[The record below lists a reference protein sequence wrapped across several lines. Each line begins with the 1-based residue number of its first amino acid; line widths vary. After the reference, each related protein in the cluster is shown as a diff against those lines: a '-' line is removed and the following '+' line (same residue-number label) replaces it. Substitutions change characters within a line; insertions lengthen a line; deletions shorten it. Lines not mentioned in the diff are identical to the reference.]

1 MLEEHHKER
10 VRLRSIK
17 SGQRPVDADGR
28 VFLDQN
34 MAKVQHEKS
43 NMVVSI
49 DGGTPITGCFIRE
62 NPINMDDLEVP
73 PFMETTI

>member
-1 MLEEHHKER
+1 
-10 VRLRSIK
+10 
-17 SGQRPVDADGR
+17 
-28 VFLDQN
+28 

-49 DGGTPITGCFIRE
+49 DGGTPITGWFIRE